1 MTFRFTTAGESHGRG
16 LVGIL
21 EGIPAGLPVSAAD
34 VDVELKRRMGGYGR
48 GARMKIES
56 DRIEWLAGVRAG
68 ETLGSP
74 IAMLIWNRDWEHWQ
88 DVMAPEADATPD
100 PQGRRRQVTR
110 PRPGHA
116 DLAGSLKYDRLDARD
131 ILERASAR
139 ETVARVACGAI
150 CKKLLREF
158 SIEIGSHVAELGGV
172 TAKPQPPV
180 PSPLNETADRSPVR
194 CLDPDAEREMVARI
208 DAAKAAGDTL
218 GGIVEVIAQGVPVGL
233 GSHVS
238 WDRKLDGR
246 LAQALMSI
254 PAVKGVELGLGFEAA
269 RRKGSEVHDEI
280 LPGFA
285 RATNRAGGT
294 EGGTT
299 TGEALV
305 LRAAMKPISTLMAP
319 LRTVDLKTGGPAQA
333 QAERS
338 DVTAVP
344 AMGVIAEAMLALVL
358 AQALLEKFGGDALSE
373 TKRNFEGYLA
383 QVRARVPGEGAKGV
397 GAHARD
403 PARRDRPGRRL
414 GGAAGRDRGRAGP
427 RPRDLP
433 PHAARDGG
441 AARRARGNPPAVN
454 R

>member
-21 EGIPAGLPVSAAD
+21 EGIPAGLAVPTD
-34 VDVELKRRMGGYGR
+34 RINTELRRRMGGYGR
-48 GARMKIES
+48 GARMKIEA
-56 DRIEWLAGVRAG
+56 DQIEWLAGVRAG

-74 IAMLIWNRDWEHWQ
+74 IAMLVWNRDWEHWR
-88 DVMAPEADATPD
+88 DVMAPEPDAP
-100 PQGRRRQVTR
+100 GAERRRQVTR

-116 DLAGSLKYDRLDARD
+116 DLAGSLKYDRQDARD

-139 ETVARVACGAI
+139 ETVARVACGAV
-150 CKKLLREF
+150 CKLLLEQF
-158 SIEIGSHVAELGGV
+158 GMEIGSHVVELGGV
-172 TAKPQPPV
+172 GAQHAAPLPV
-180 PSPLNETADRSPVR
+180 PLNAAADASPVR
-194 CLDPDAEREMVARI
+194 CLDAEAEREIIARI

-218 GGIVEVIAQGVPVGL
+218 GGVVEVIALGVPVGL

-254 PAVKGVELGLGFEAA
+254 PAVKGVELGLGFAAA

-280 LPGFA
+280 MPGLT

-294 EGGTT
+294 EGGMT
-299 TGEALV
+299 TGEPLV
-305 LRAAMKPISTLMAP
+305 ARVAMKPISTLMAP

-383 QVRARVPGEGAKGV
+383 HVRARTPRGA
-397 GAHARD
+397 
-403 PARRDRPGRRL
+403 
-414 GGAAGRDRGRAGP
+414 GAAS
-427 RPRDLP
+427 
-433 PHAARDGG
+433 
-441 AARRARGNPPAVN
+441 
-454 R
+454 

>member
-21 EGIPAGLPVSAAD
+21 EGIPAGLVVPTERINA
-34 VDVELKRRMGGYGR
+34 ELKRRMGGYGR
-48 GARMKIES
+48 GARMKIEA
-56 DRIEWLAGVRAG
+56 DQIEWLAGVRAG

-74 IAMLIWNRDWEHWQ
+74 VAMLVWNRDWEHWQ
-88 DVMAPEADATPD
+88 DVMAAEPDAP
-100 PQGRRRQVTR
+100 GAGGGASAERRRRVTR

-116 DLAGSLKYDRLDARD
+116 DLAGSLKYDRQDARD

-139 ETVARVACGAI
+139 ETVARVACGAV
-150 CKKLLREF
+150 CKLLLEQF
-158 SIEIGSHVAELGGV
+158 DIEIGSHVVELGGV
-172 TAKPQPPV
+172 TARYR
-180 PSPLNETADRSPVR
+180 SPLPAPLNQASDASPVR
-194 CLDPDAEREMVARI
+194 CLDPDAEKEMVARI

-218 GGIVEVIAQGVPVGL
+218 GGVVEVLALGVPVGL

-294 EGGTT
+294 EGGMT
-299 TGEALV
+299 TGEPLV
-305 LRAAMKPISTLMAP
+305 LRVAMKPISTLMSP
-319 LRTVDLKTGGPAQA
+319 LRTVDLRSGAPAQA
-333 QAERS
+333 QSERS

-344 AMGVIAEAMLALVL
+344 AMGVIAEAMVALML
-358 AQALLEKFGGDALSE
+358 TQAMLEKFGGDALSE
-373 TKRNFEGYLA
+373 MRRNVEGYLA
-383 QVRARVPGEGAKGV
+383 QVRARTPK
-397 GAHARD
+397 D
-403 PARRDRPGRRL
+403 
-414 GGAAGRDRGRAGP
+414 
-427 RPRDLP
+427 
-433 PHAARDGG
+433 
-441 AARRARGNPPAVN
+441 AVSQ
-454 R
+454 RSTSS

>member
-21 EGIPAGLPVSAAD
+21 EGIPAGLAVSAAD
-34 VDVELKRRMGGYGR
+34 VDVELKRRQGGYGR

-88 DVMAPEADATPD
+88 DVMAAEADATPD

-116 DLAGSLKYDRLDARD
+116 DLAGSLKYDRQDARD

-139 ETVARVACGAI
+139 ETVARVACGAV

-158 SIEIGSHVAELGGV
+158 NIEIGSHVAELGGV
-172 TAKPQPPV
+172 VARP
-180 PSPLNETADRSPVR
+180 PSPLPRPMNEAADSSLVR
-194 CLDPDAEREMVARI
+194 CLDGDAEAEMIRRI

-218 GGIVEVIAQGVPVGL
+218 GGVVEAVALGVPVGL

-254 PAVKGVELGLGFEAA
+254 PAVKGVELGLGFDAA

-280 LPGFA
+280 MPGFA

-294 EGGTT
+294 EGGMT
-299 TGEALV
+299 TGEPLV
-305 LRAAMKPISTLMAP
+305 VRVAMKPISTLMSP
-319 LRTVDLKTGGPAQA
+319 LKTVDLKTGGPAQA
-333 QAERS
+333 QSERS

-344 AMGVIAEAMLALVL
+344 AMGVIAEAMMAIVL
-358 AQALLEKFGGDALSE
+358 TEALLEKFGGDSITEL
-373 TKRNFEGYLA
+373 KRNLEGYLA
-383 QVRARVPGEGAKGV
+383 QVRARTPK
-397 GAHARD
+397 
-403 PARRDRPGRRL
+403 
-414 GGAAGRDRGRAGP
+414 GAAS
-427 RPRDLP
+427 
-433 PHAARDGG
+433 
-441 AARRARGNPPAVN
+441 
-454 R
+454 

>member
-21 EGIPAGLPVSAAD
+21 EGIPAGLPISAAD

-100 PQGRRRQVTR
+100 PLGRRRQVTR

-116 DLAGSLKYDRLDARD
+116 DLAGSLKYDRQDARD

-139 ETVARVACGAI
+139 ETVARVACGAV

-158 SIEIGSHVAELGGV
+158 GIEIGSYVAELGGV
-172 TAKPQPPV
+172 VAAPCSVLPA
-180 PSPLNETADRSPVR
+180 PLNEAADQSPVR
-194 CLDPDAEREMVARI
+194 CLDKEAEAEIIRRI

-218 GGIVEVIAQGVPVGL
+218 GGIVEVVVLGVPVGL

-238 WDRKLDGR
+238 WDTKLDGR

-254 PAVKGVELGLGFEAA
+254 PAVKGVELGVGFEAA

-294 EGGTT
+294 EGGMT
-299 TGEALV
+299 TGEPLV
-305 LRAAMKPISTLMAP
+305 ARVAMKPISTLMSP
-319 LRTVDLKTGGPAQA
+319 LKTVDLKTGGPAQA
-333 QAERS
+333 QSERS

-344 AMGVIAEAMLALVL
+344 AMGVIAEAMVAIVVTG
-358 AQALLEKFGGDALSE
+358 ALLEKFGGDALSE
-373 TKRNFEGYLA
+373 LKRNVDGYLA
-383 QVRARVPGEGAKGV
+383 QVRARTPK
-397 GAHARD
+397 
-403 PARRDRPGRRL
+403 
-414 GGAAGRDRGRAGP
+414 GAAS
-427 RPRDLP
+427 
-433 PHAARDGG
+433 
-441 AARRARGNPPAVN
+441 
-454 R
+454 

>member
-16 LVGIL
+16 LVAIL
-21 EGIPAGLPVSAAD
+21 EGMPAGLAVTAERVNS
-34 VDVELKRRMGGYGR
+34 ELRRRMGGYGR
-48 GARMKIES
+48 GARMKIEA
-56 DRIEWLAGVRAG
+56 DQIEWLAGVRAG

-74 IAMLIWNRDWEHWQ
+74 IAMLVWNRDWEHWQ
-88 DVMAPEADATPD
+88 DVMAPEADAP
-100 PQGRRRQVTR
+100 GAERRRQVTR

-116 DLAGSLKYDRLDARD
+116 DLAGSLKYDRQDARD

-150 CKKLLREF
+150 CKLLLEQL
-158 SIEIGSHVAELGGV
+158 GVDVASHVVELGGV
-172 TAKPQPPV
+172 AAKL
-180 PSPLNETADRSPVR
+180 PSPLPAPLNPVADASPVR
-194 CLDPDAEREMVARI
+194 CLDPDAEREMLARI

-218 GGIVEVIAQGVPVGL
+218 GGVVEVVALGVPVGL

-246 LAQALMSI
+246 LAQAFMSI

-294 EGGTT
+294 EGGMT
-299 TGEALV
+299 TGEPLV
-305 LRAAMKPISTLMAP
+305 ARVAMKPISTLMAP
-319 LRTVDLKTGGPAQA
+319 LRTVDLRSGGPAAA

-358 AQALLEKFGGDALSE
+358 AQAALEKFGGDALSE
-373 TKRNFEGYLA
+373 TKRNFAGYLA
-383 QVRARVPGEGAKGV
+383 QVRARTPK
-397 GAHARD
+397 
-403 PARRDRPGRRL
+403 
-414 GGAAGRDRGRAGP
+414 GAAS
-427 RPRDLP
+427 
-433 PHAARDGG
+433 
-441 AARRARGNPPAVN
+441 
-454 R
+454 